1 MRIPHLTCSALT
13 PALNQTRLT
22 EQLKSN
28 NRGLNTSYLP
38 GSPDTLLA
46 IPAHT
51 FLRTCYQRTGI
62 LFSNLPEGI
71 MTPLRLQLLLPR
83 SPFP

>member
-1 MRIPHLTCSALT
+1 MRTPHLTRSALT

-28 NRGLNTSYLP
+28 NHGLNTPYLP

-46 IPAHT
+46 IPART
-51 FLRTCYQRTGI
+51 FLRTCYQRT
-62 LFSNLPEGI
+62 FSNSV
-71 MTPLRLQLLLPR
+71 Q
-83 SPFP
+83 